1 MAEAFS
7 SRCNRLH
14 CRQCSRRG
22 EGRNSPLPPGP
33 RSPAPGRAASRGA
46 LRSAVPL
53 AAALAFA
60 CASASAPRP
69 GTAEPPYVS
78 VADAGA
84 APGDAGIGP
93 DGGAA
98 DAGLDAGPAG
108 PSRETVSL
116 LTRAEAKASEGDPA
130 SLAEAAKLWEQA
142 AAGLPD
148 PSRALLPAARAREKR
163 AQRADAVADEVPA
176 DAEACAADAWR
187 GMVALDP
194 EAAKAPPREAISR
207 VGPAAAE
214 LLYLRAVCNGILLRA
229 RGFTQ
234 LVEGRGEIALA
245 LERVA
250 QLAPDLD
257 EAGAERELGRLYA
270 ALPTA
275 SGGDLAEARRHLEAA
290 VERAPR
296 SVRNRIA
303 YATSIAVKAQDRAL
317 FEAQLHA
324 VLEAAPDDAEAKELL
339 SREDELFGPAEA
351 AQPIPGGPAH

>member
-1 MAEAFS
+1 MAF
-7 SRCNRLH
+7 
-14 CRQCSRRG
+14 
-22 EGRNSPLPPGP
+22 
-33 RSPAPGRAASRGA
+33 
-46 LRSAVPL
+46 
-53 AAALAFA
+53 
-60 CASASAPRP
+60 
-69 GTAEPPYVS
+69 
-78 VADAGA
+78 
-84 APGDAGIGP
+84 
-93 DGGAA
+93 DGGPA
-98 DAGLDAGPAG
+98 DAGLDGGMSRADAGAPR
-108 PSRETVSL
+108 PSPGTLQLMS
-116 LTRAEAKASEGDPA
+116 RAEARASEGDPA
-130 SLAEAAKLWEQA
+130 SLAEAAKLWEEA

-148 PSRALLPAARAREKR
+148 PSQALLPAARARRQR
-163 AQRADAVADEVPA
+163 AQRADAVADEVPV

-194 EAAKAPPREAISR
+194 ETGKAPPSEAIGR

-234 LVEGRGEIALA
+234 LVEGRREIIPA

-257 EAGAERELGRLYA
+257 DAGAERELGRLYA
-270 ALPTA
+270 ALPSA
-275 SGGDLAEARRHLEAA
+275 SGGDLLEARRHMEAA
-290 VERAPR
+290 VLRAPR

-303 YATSIAVKAQDRAL
+303 YATSVAVKAQDRPL

-324 VLEAAPDDAEAKELL
+324 ALEAQPDDAEAKELL